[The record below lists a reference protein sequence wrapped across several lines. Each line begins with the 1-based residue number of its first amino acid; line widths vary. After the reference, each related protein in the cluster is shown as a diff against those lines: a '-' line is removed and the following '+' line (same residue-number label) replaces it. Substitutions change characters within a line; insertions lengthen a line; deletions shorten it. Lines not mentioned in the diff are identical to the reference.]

1 MKVEV
6 AYARPDVQV
15 ILEVEVAEGAT
26 VEEAIRRSGIL
37 ERFPEI
43 DLSAQK
49 VGVFARVV
57 PLSQTLREWDRV
69 EIYRPLIA
77 DPKAA
82 RRRRAR
88 KDGAN
93 EDGPRKGGANKDGP
107 RKEGARKEGARKQG
121 AREPLANKRGTGQEG
136 AGEAAP
142 AAEKPA
148 E

>member
-15 ILEVEVAEGAT
+15 ILEVDVAEGAT
-26 VEEAIRRSGIL
+26 VEEAIRLSGIL

-43 DLSAQK
+43 DLSTQK
-49 VGVFARVV
+49 VGVFAKVA
-57 PLSQTLREWDRV
+57 PLSQALREWDRV

-82 RRRRAR
+82 RRQRAQ
-88 KDGAN
+88 KD
-93 EDGPRKGGANKDGP
+93 
-107 RKEGARKEGARKQG
+107 GARKEGTSKESPKKESARKAG
-121 AREPLANKRGTGQEG
+121 AERAAGKG
-136 AGEAAP
+136 ASKP
-142 AAEKPA
+142 DTKKPA

>member
-15 ILEVEVAEGAT
+15 ILEVDVAEAAT
-26 VEEAIRRSGIL
+26 VEEAIRLSGIL

-43 DLSAQK
+43 DLSTQK
-49 VGVFARVV
+49 VGVFAKVA
-57 PLSQTLREWDRV
+57 PLSQALREWDRV

-82 RRRRAR
+82 RRQRAQ
-88 KDGAN
+88 KDGA
-93 EDGPRKGGANKDGP
+93 RKTGAQ
-107 RKEGARKEGARKQG
+107 KESAGNA
-121 AREPLANKRGTGQEG
+121 G
-136 AGEAAP
+136 AGKRAAGKAASKSDPAP
-142 AAEKPA
+142 AGTKKPA

>member
-15 ILEVEVAEGAT
+15 ILEVDVPEGAT

-43 DLSAQK
+43 DLSSQK
-49 VGVFARVV
+49 VGVFAKVA
-57 PLSQTLREWDRV
+57 PLSQPLREWDRV

-82 RRRRAR
+82 RRQRAQ
-88 KDGAN
+88 KDS
-93 EDGPRKGGANKDGP
+93 
-107 RKEGARKEGARKQG
+107 ARKEGSKREGNPPARK
-121 AREPLANKRGTGQEG
+121 APSTEPVKSDPEPAGTK
-136 AGEAAP
+136 
-142 AAEKPA
+142 KPA

>member
-15 ILEVEVAEGAT
+15 ILEVDVPEGAT
-26 VEEAIRRSGIL
+26 VEEAIRHSGIL

-43 DLSAQK
+43 DPSTQK
-49 VGVFARVV
+49 VGVFAKVA
-57 PLSQTLREWDRV
+57 PLSQPLREWDRV

-82 RRRRAR
+82 RRQRAQ
-88 KDGAN
+88 KDS
-93 EDGPRKGGANKDGP
+93 
-107 RKEGARKEGARKQG
+107 ARKEGSKREGNPPARK
-121 AREPLANKRGTGQEG
+121 APSTEPVKSDPE
-136 AGEAAP
+136 P
-142 AAEKPA
+142 ADTKKPA